1 MLCLTNRLRPDNIVI
16 VSIAYKEF
24 DMKKNKLFIT
34 IITLI
39 FITIFSLSAILNQC
53 GTAPTEI
60 KNIEDS
66 ANYTEEETGIS
77 EIIQISAEEVYVII
91 TDEKDFLILDV
102 RTIEEYSEGHI
113 EGSKLIPVSELGSRL
128 NELPQDKPIIVYCRS
143 GNRSN
148 TAANILIEN
157 GFKKIYDMGGGILE
171 WKKNSFPLA
180 VEEESISEI
189 IPITVDEAYE
199 IFINNK
205 NYLFVDVRSEEEYN
219 SGHIEAAIH
228 IPVTEIG
235 NRLNELP
242 KDRPIIVYC
251 NGSSCARSGR
261 AAAILLENGFKEI
274 YDLVG
279 GGITEWEKKGYP
291 VLKE

>member
-91 TDEKDFLILDV
+91 TEEKDFLILDV

>member
-180 VEEESISEI
+180 VEEEPTSEI

>member
-1 MLCLTNRLRPDNIVI
+1 
-16 VSIAYKEF
+16 
-24 DMKKNKLFIT
+24 MKKNKLFII

-53 GTAPTEI
+53 GTASTEI

-66 ANYTEEETGIS
+66 DNYIEEETEIS

-91 TDEKDFLILDV
+91 IEEKDFLILDV

-113 EGSKLIPVSELGSRL
+113 EDSKLIPVSELGSRL
-128 NELPQDKPIIVYCRS
+128 NELPQDKPIIVYCKS
-143 GNRSN
+143 GKRSN
-148 TAANILIEN
+148 AAANILIEN

-171 WKKNSFPLA
+171 WQENSFPLA
-180 VEEESISEI
+180 VEEEPIFEI

-235 NRLNELP
+235 DRLNELP

-261 AAAILLENGFKEI
+261 AATILLDNGFKEI

-279 GGITEWEKKGYP
+279 GGITEWEEKGYP

>member
-1 MLCLTNRLRPDNIVI
+1 
-16 VSIAYKEF
+16 
-24 DMKKNKLFIT
+24 MKKNKLFII

-53 GTAPTEI
+53 GTASTEI

-66 ANYTEEETGIS
+66 DNYIEEETEIS

-91 TDEKDFLILDV
+91 IEEKDFLILDV
-102 RTIEEYSEGHI
+102 RTIEEYNEGHI

-128 NELPQDKPIIVYCRS
+128 NELPQDKPIIVYCKS

-171 WKKNSFPLA
+171 WQENSFPLA
-180 VEEESISEI
+180 VEEESIFEI

-205 NYLFVDVRSEEEYN
+205 NCLFVDVRSEEEYN

-235 NRLNELP
+235 DRLNELP
-242 KDRPIIVYC
+242 KDRSIIVYC

-279 GGITEWEKKGYP
+279 GGITEWEEKGYP
-291 VLKE
+291 FLKE